1 MTVGDEAARVSS
13 VGDSRGR
20 GGQRKQDGS
29 GARIAEQWFGKNI
42 LK

>member
-1 MTVGDEAARVSS
+1 MLCQNCGKDNDTGTVFCINC
-13 VGDSRGR
+13 
-20 GGQRKQDGS
+20 